1 MLQKHYHYYDIAG
14 IRLNAKN
21 GKLTEHLGE
30 GINPQASS
38 AINLKNFDLSEIKM
52 IKWHGSQAPYGLKFV
67 SQGEAPLAF
76 DTTIDTHRTL
86 SLELYEENY
95 AKLAPNQQLIG
106 VYGYYT
112 NRSKGHWMSSLG
124 LIVKE
129 EVYE

>member
-30 GINPQASS
+30 GIDPQASS

-106 VYGYYT
+106 VHGYFELDPRGDFIT
-112 NRSKGHWMSSLG
+112 SFG
-124 LIVKE
+124 LILKE
-129 EVYE
+129 EVTE